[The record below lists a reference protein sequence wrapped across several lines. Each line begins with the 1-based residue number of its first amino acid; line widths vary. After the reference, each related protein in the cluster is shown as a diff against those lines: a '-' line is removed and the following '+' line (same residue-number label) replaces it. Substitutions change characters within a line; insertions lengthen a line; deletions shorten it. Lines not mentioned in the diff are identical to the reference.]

1 MNNTTI
7 EATTFPE
14 RLKEITSQSHKN
26 LESLPVSVSIVSPS
40 VTKEEYTHY
49 LSLMHDVVKDAEENI
64 FPQLEGVINGVS
76 ERNKTHLLEN
86 DLAALGYPKKDFKKP
101 LSVVKDKFS
110 DAFALGVMYVIEG
123 STLGGRFILK
133 NINEALGYSAEDGAQ
148 YFAGY
153 GNATGSHWKSFMN
166 QMTQYE
172 ESSKNDTEIIA
183 GANFA
188 FDAINKHFTENTP
201 K

>member
-7 EATTFPE
+7 EAATFPE

-26 LESLPVSVSIVSPS
+26 LESLPVSVSIVSPN
-40 VTKEEYTHY
+40 VTKEEYIHY
-49 LSLMHDVVKDAEENI
+49 LNLMHDVVKDAEENI
-64 FPQLEGVINGVS
+64 FPQLEGIINGIS
-76 ERNKTHLLEN
+76 ERNKAHLLEN
-86 DLAALGYPKKDFKKP
+86 DFTALGYTKEDSKKP
-101 LSVVKDKFS
+101 LTGVRHEFS
-110 DAFALGVMYVIEG
+110 NAFALGIMYVIEG

-133 NINEALGYSAEDGAQ
+133 NINEALGYSAEHGAE

-172 ESSKNDTEIIA
+172 ESTKNDTEIIA

-188 FDAINKHFTENTP
+188 FDAIKKHFTENTP

>member
-110 DAFALGVMYVIEG
+110 DAFALGVMYVIE
-123 STLGGRFILK
+123 
-133 NINEALGYSAEDGAQ
+133 ALGYSAEDGAQ